1 MKKSKIKS
9 VITAALLFMA
19 ALPAL
24 AQEDQGFTKFNVRED
39 FDENGFQWFHDAEL
53 LAAGDKS
60 KSNAMTIGW
69 GGHRDFVGT
78 NRPDCLRSREA
89 LHEGVHGQV

>member
-1 MKKSKIKS
+1 MKRNKMKS
-9 VITAALLFMA
+9 VIAATILFLA

-39 FDENGFQWFHDAEL
+39 FNENGFQWFHDAEL
-53 LAAGDKS
+53 LAAGNKD

-69 GGHRDFVGT
+69 GRQVRLLHRD
-78 NRPDCLRSREA
+78 DLRR
-89 LHEGVHGQV
+89 